1 MTRRLGKSQKA
12 VLDWLR
18 IKEYPVT
25 AREVGAALYDT
36 TSFYG
41 GKSLTRAGVK
51 TAWAKRILQALCAR
65 GLVGCACGLY
75 QVAPADDL
83 NND

>member
-18 IKEYPVT
+18 VKEYPVT
-25 AREVGAALYDT
+25 AREVGAALYGST
-36 TSFYG
+36 LAPGTNA
-41 GKSLTRAGVK
+41 LTRAGVK
-51 TAWAKRILQALCAR
+51 TAWAKRILQALRTR
-65 GLVGCACGLY
+65 GLVGCAYGLY